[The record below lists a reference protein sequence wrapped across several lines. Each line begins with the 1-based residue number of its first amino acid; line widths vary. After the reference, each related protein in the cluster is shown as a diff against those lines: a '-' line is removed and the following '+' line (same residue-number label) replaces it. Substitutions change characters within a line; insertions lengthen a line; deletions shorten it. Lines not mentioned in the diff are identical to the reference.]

1 MHFGG
6 ASKLKKKSKYMIL
19 LLLLLFVG
27 VLIFPILCDDGSI
40 PNPLSLLIPDQ
51 DAEEWD
57 GSQELPQA
65 GKNEEVIVPG
75 FDSLV
80 CYADQTKQ
88 KVNFYNPVEN
98 SCLMRMTLYADSQKI
113 WSNDGYLEPGKGYYE
128 IDFSE
133 PPVITRFCNVMQLT
147 PFIDLHSLWTVLTV
161 SDQISPF
168 TQTGLLCN

>member
-133 PPVITRFCNVMQLT
+133 PLPSGTYDGKLLVECFLADGTKCNSVK
-147 PFIDLHSLWTVLTV
+147 VE
-161 SDQISPF
+161 F
-168 TQTGLLCN
+168 TMTMEEKQT

>member
-40 PNPLSLLIPDQ
+40 PNPLSFLIPDQ
-51 DAEEWD
+51 DAEEWN
-57 GSQELPQA
+57 GEQELPQA
-65 GKNEEVIVPG
+65 GKNEEILVPG
-75 FDSLV
+75 FNSLV
-80 CYADQTKQ
+80 CYANQTTQ

-98 SCLMRMTLYADSQKI
+98 SCLMRMTLYADGQKI
-113 WSNDGYLEPGKGYYE
+113 WSNDGYLEPGKGYYG

-133 PPVITRFCNVMQLT
+133 PLLSGTYDGTLLVECFLADGTACNSVK
-147 PFIDLHSLWTVLTV
+147 VE
-161 SDQISPF
+161 F
-168 TQTGLLCN
+168 TMNVEEKQT